1 MATSSFLP
9 PLTLL
14 SFQSNG
20 LKAGD
25 EITAVYKTLFNF
37 PTYLFACLVL
47 NGDICFSSTQLK
59 KSPNLLDWHYT
70 YETKAKL
77 INDVDPGTGCYLMIF
92 DNIFRMCGFYHLE
105 NLRGS

>member
-1 MATSSFLP
+1 MTTSSFLP
-9 PLTLL
+9 TPTLL
-14 SFQSNG
+14 SIQSDG

-25 EITAVYKTLFNF
+25 EITAVYKTSFNF
-37 PTYLFACLVL
+37 PSYLVACLVL
-47 NGDICFSSTQLK
+47 NDDICSSLTKLK

-92 DNIFRMCGFYHLE
+92 DNIFRKCGFYHLE
-105 NLRGS
+105 NLRGK